1 MKNRKETDDRIII
14 TDNDYDDYI
23 RLYNLKKDIVIMMM
37 KS

>member
-23 RLYNLKKDIVIMMM
+23 RLYNLKK
-37 KS
+37 